1 MQIHHSDKRTKKDW
15 RKALLDARE
24 ARSPQA
30 RELEDRQIE
39 KHLDAWLEG
48 YLQSAGAQYEQPEL
62 LVYWPWRGEPD
73 LRELWRRWHS
83 RGLRLHLPVVV
94 RRDAPLAARRWNPS
108 GNPTENPNGDFVED
122 ALGLPVPR
130 PDSNRA
136 VAGEAEGF
144 GDVKGSALAEASA
157 AAELPGAPTWLIP
170 CVGVDAGGHR
180 IGAGMG
186 FYDRTLSECLQR
198 GQPRPLLI
206 GVCRSQAVVSENLS
220 EPHDLRLDA
229 LVTEHGL
236 ASVRDSAGA

>member
-30 RELEDRQIE
+30 RELEDRQIA

-48 YLQSAGAQYEQPEL
+48 YLQSAGAQYGQPEL

-108 GNPTENPNGDFVED
+108 GNPTENTDEDFVED

-130 PDSNRA
+130 LDSNRA
-136 VAGEAEGF
+136 AEREAEGF
-144 GDVKGSALAEASA
+144 GDVEVSALAEASA
-157 AAELPGAPTWLIP
+157 AAEPPRAPTWLIP

-206 GVCRSQAVVSENLS
+206 GICRSQAVVSENLS

-236 ASVRDSAGA
+236 VSVRDSAGA

>member
-24 ARSPQA
+24 ARSPQTS
-30 RELEDRQIE
+30 ELEDRQIA
-39 KHLDAWLEG
+39 KHLDAWVEG
-48 YLQSAGAQYEQPEL
+48 YLLSAGTQNERPEL

-73 LRELWRRWHS
+73 LRELWRSWHS
-83 RGLRLHLPVVV
+83 RGLRLQLPVVV
-94 RRDAPLAARRWNPS
+94 RRGAPLAARYWNPT
-108 GNPTENPNGDFVED
+108 GNPDSDFIED

-136 VAGEAEGF
+136 VADAAEVPGDAEGSVLTE
-144 GDVKGSALAEASA
+144 GT
-157 AAELPGAPTWLIP
+157 AAELPRAPIWLIP

-206 GVCRSQAVVSENLS
+206 GICRSQAVISEDLS

-236 ASVRDSAGA
+236 APVRDSGGA

>member
-1 MQIHHSDKRTKKDW
+1 MQIHHSNQRTKKDW

-24 ARSPQA
+24 ARSSQTSQ
-30 RELEDRQIE
+30 LEDRQIA
-39 KHLDAWLEG
+39 KHLDAWVEG
-48 YLQSAGAQYEQPEL
+48 YLQSSDARLALPEF

-73 LRELWRRWHS
+73 LRELWCSWHS
-83 RGLRLHLPVVV
+83 RGLRLQLPVVV
-94 RRDAPLAARRWNPS
+94 RRDAPLAARFW
-108 GNPTENPNGDFVED
+108 EPNSTFVED

-136 VAGEAEGF
+136 VGGEAEGF
-144 GDVKGSALAEASA
+144 GDVEVSERAEGGA
-157 AAELPGAPTWLIP
+157 AAGLPRAPTWLIP

-186 FYDRTLSECLQR
+186 FYDRTLSACLQR

-206 GVCRSQAVVSENLS
+206 GICRSQAVIPENLS

-236 ASVRDSAGA
+236 ASTSDSGRP

>member
-30 RELEDRQIE
+30 RELEDRQIA

-48 YLQSAGAQYEQPEL
+48 YLQSVGAQHGQPEL

-108 GNPTENPNGDFVED
+108 GNPTENTDEDFVED

-130 PDSNRA
+130 LDSNRA
-136 VAGEAEGF
+136 AEREAEGF
-144 GDVKGSALAEASA
+144 GDVEVSALAEASA
-157 AAELPGAPTWLIP
+157 AAEPPRAPTWLIP

-206 GVCRSQAVVSENLS
+206 GICRSQAVVSENLS

-236 ASVRDSAGA
+236 VSVRDSAGA

>member
-30 RELEDRQIE
+30 CEREDRQIA
-39 KHLDAWLEG
+39 KHLDAWVEG

-108 GNPTENPNGDFVED
+108 GNPAENPDEDFVED

-144 GDVKGSALAEASA
+144 GDIEVSALAEASA
-157 AAELPGAPTWLIP
+157 AAELPRAPAWLIP

-206 GVCRSQAVVSENLS
+206 GICRSQAVVSENLS

-236 ASVRDSAGA
+236 APVRDSEGA

>member
-1 MQIHHSDKRTKKDW
+1 MQIHRSDKRTKKDW

-30 RELEDRQIE
+30 CELEDRQIA
-39 KHLDAWLEG
+39 KHLDAWVEG

-94 RRDAPLAARRWNPS
+94 GRDAPLAARRWNPT
-108 GNPTENPNGDFVED
+108 GDPNEDFVED

-144 GDVKGSALAEASA
+144 GDIEVSALAEASA
-157 AAELPGAPTWLIP
+157 AAEFPRAPAWLIP

-206 GVCRSQAVVSENLS
+206 GICRSQAVVSENLS
-220 EPHDLRLDA
+220 EPHDLRLDT

-236 ASVRDSAGA
+236 APVRDSEGA